1 MLAMPNRSQR
11 IVTAVLVGSA
21 FLAGVDLF
29 IVNVAFDQIGQDFAG
44 TGLSE
49 LSWILNA
56 YAVVYAALLVPMGRL
71 ADRAG
76 QKRGF
81 VAGMALFVAA
91 SLACGF
97 SPGIWWLVAF
107 RVLQA
112 VGAAAMTPASL
123 GLLLAAVAPERRAPA
138 ARLWAMTGAVA
149 AALGPALG
157 GGLVQLSWQWAFWIN
172 IPVGLLLVFGALRH
186 VPDVRL
192 NLGTPLPNLA
202 GALMLMLAVG
212 GLVLGLVQ
220 GGDLGWASTRV
231 LGAFA
236 LAVLAAAAFVRRTLR
251 HPSPIVA
258 PALLAVPAFRWANLA
273 TLVFNSAFGA
283 ALLGAILWLQQ
294 GWQYGALQT
303 GLAIAVGPL
312 AVPITSVLAQRL
324 FPRARP
330 GNMVAAG
337 SLLFAG
343 SALWQGSA
351 LSTTPAYWTSFLP
364 AWVLGG
370 VGVGLAMPNLLA
382 AATATL
388 PPTQA
393 STGGGIVTMARQVGL
408 ALGVSML
415 VTIVDGTGGD
425 RGFTHAWYAVSLG
438 MLLAA
443 LIALRMSR
451 VPAATPEPVG
461 LADAMPGT
469 APAEAGSLAERAETP
484 PLRS

>member
-1 MLAMPNRSQR
+1 MPARSQR
-11 IVTAVLVGSA
+11 IVTAILIGSA

-29 IVNVAFDQIGQDFAG
+29 IVNVAFDQIGRDFA
-44 TGLSE
+44 TADLSE

-56 YAVVYAALLVPMGRL
+56 YAVVYAALLIPMGRL
-71 ADRAG
+71 ADRVG

-81 VAGMALFVAA
+81 IAGMALFIVA

-97 SPGIWWLVAF
+97 APGIWWLVAF

-123 GLLLAAVAPERRAPA
+123 GLLLAAVAPEKRAPA

-172 IPVGLLLVFGALRH
+172 LPVGLLLVAGAIRY

-192 NLGTPLPNLA
+192 NLGTPLPDLT
-202 GALMLMLAVG
+202 GALQLVLAVG

-220 GGDLGWASTRV
+220 GSDWGWTSPRV
-231 LGAFA
+231 IGAFA
-236 LAVLAAAAFVRRTLR
+236 VSALAAAAFGRRTLR
-251 HPSPIVA
+251 HPAPIIS
-258 PALLAVPAFRWANLA
+258 PALLGVPAFRWANLA
-273 TLVFNSAFGA
+273 TLIFNSAFGA

-294 GWQYGALQT
+294 AWEYGALQT
-303 GLAIAVGPL
+303 GLAIALGPL
-312 AVPITSVLAQRL
+312 VVPITSVLAHRML
-324 FPRARP
+324 PNARP
-330 GNMVAAG
+330 GHLIAAG

-343 SALWQGSA
+343 SALWQAWA
-351 LSTTPAYWTSFLP
+351 LSETPAYWTGFLP
-364 AWVLGG
+364 AWLLGG

-388 PPTQA
+388 PPAQT
-393 STGGGIVTMARQVGL
+393 STGGGIVTMSRQVGL
-408 ALGVSML
+408 ALGVGML
-415 VTIVDGTGGD
+415 VTIVEGAD
-425 RGFTHAWYAVSLG
+425 RQAGFTHAWYAVAVG

-443 LIALRMSR
+443 LAALRMAAVTAVTGS
-451 VPAATPEPVG
+451 VPLGSERREGGLDPV
-461 LADAMPGT
+461 L
-469 APAEAGSLAERAETP
+469 
-484 PLRS
+484 

>member
-1 MLAMPNRSQR
+1 MAIQSQR
-11 IVTAVLVGSA
+11 IVTAVLIGAA

-29 IVNVAFDQIGQDFAG
+29 IVNVAFDEIGSDFAG
-44 TGLSE
+44 TNLSE

-81 VAGMALFVAA
+81 VAGMILFIAA

-97 SPGIWWLVAF
+97 APGIWWLVGF

-123 GLLLAAVAPERRAPA
+123 GLLLAAVAPDKRASA

-172 IPVGLLLVFGALRH
+172 LPIGLVLVYGALRF
-186 VPDVRL
+186 VPDVRH
-192 NLGTPLPNLA
+192 NEGTPLPDLA
-202 GALMLMLAVG
+202 GAAVLVLAVG

-220 GGDLGWASTRV
+220 ASDWGWTSARV

-236 LAVLAAAAFVRRTLR
+236 VSVVATAVFARRTAR
-251 HPSPIVA
+251 HPSPIIA
-258 PALLAVPAFRWANLA
+258 PALLAVPAFRWASLA
-273 TLVFNSAFGA
+273 TLVFNTGFGA
-283 ALLGAILWLQQ
+283 ALLGAILWLQLA
-294 GWQYGALQT
+294 WEYDALQT
-303 GLAIAVGPL
+303 GLAIALGPL
-312 AVPITSVLAQRL
+312 AVPITSVLAHRQ

-330 GNMVAAG
+330 GHMIAAG
-337 SLLFAG
+337 SLVFAA
-343 SALWQGSA
+343 SALWQA
-351 LSTTPAYWTSFLP
+351 LALNPEPAYWTTFLP

-370 VGVGLAMPNLLA
+370 IGVGLAMPNLLA
-382 AATATL
+382 AAAATL
-388 PPTQA
+388 PPAQS

-408 ALGVSML
+408 VLGVSML
-415 VTIVDGTGGD
+415 VTIVGGAD
-425 RGFTHAWYAVSLG
+425 PEEAFRYAWLAVAG
-438 MLLAA
+438 CMLLAA
-443 LIALRMSR
+443 IAALRLSR
-451 VPAATPEPVG
+451 VTPVPSAEPIAVAA
-461 LADAMPGT
+461 
-469 APAEAGSLAERAETP
+469 
-484 PLRS
+484 

>member
-1 MLAMPNRSQR
+1 MPKESQHM
-11 IVTAVLVGSA
+11 VTAVLIGAA

-29 IVNVAFDQIGQDFAG
+29 IVNVAFDDIGHDFAG
-44 TGLSE
+44 ADLTD

-56 YAVVYAALLVPMGRL
+56 YAVVYAALLIPMGRL

-81 VAGMALFVAA
+81 VAGMALFIAA

-97 SPGIWWLVAF
+97 APGIWWLVGF

-123 GLLLAAVAPERRAPA
+123 GLLLAAVAPEKRAPA
-138 ARLWAMTGAVA
+138 VRLWAMTGAVA

-172 IPVGLLLVFGALRH
+172 LPVGLLLLYGAIRY
-186 VPDVRL
+186 VPDVRH
-192 NLGTPLPNLA
+192 NLGTPLPDLA
-202 GALMLMLAVG
+202 GAMVLVLAVG
-212 GLVLGLVQ
+212 GLVLGLVE
-220 GGDLGWASTRV
+220 GSEWGWTSGRV

-236 LAVLAAAAFVRRTLR
+236 TSVLGMAVFARRTLR
-251 HPSPIVA
+251 HPSPIIA

-294 GWQYGALQT
+294 AWGYGALQT

-312 AVPITSVLAQRL
+312 AVPITSLLAHRL
-324 FPRARP
+324 FPGARP
-330 GNMVAAG
+330 GHMIAAG
-337 SLLFAG
+337 SLLFAV
-343 SALWQGSA
+343 SALWQGMA
-351 LSTTPAYWTSFLP
+351 ISTTPAYATGFLP

-370 VGVGLAMPNLLA
+370 VGVGLAMPSLLA

-388 PPTQA
+388 PPAQA

-408 ALGVSML
+408 ALGVSLL
-415 VTIVDGTGGD
+415 VTIVDGAD
-425 RGFTHAWYAVSLG
+425 PEIGFARAWYAVALG
-438 MLLAA
+438 MFLAA
-443 LIALRMSR
+443 LIALRLSG
-451 VPAATPEPVG
+451 AAARSLEPV
-461 LADAMPGT
+461 
-469 APAEAGSLAERAETP
+469 AERLAV
-484 PLRS
+484 

>member
-1 MLAMPNRSQR
+1 MPDQSQR
-11 IVTAVLVGSA
+11 VVTAVLIGAA

-29 IVNVAFDQIGQDFAG
+29 IVNVAFDQIGHDFADA
-44 TGLSE
+44 GLAD

-81 VAGMALFVAA
+81 VAGLLLFMAA

-97 SPGIWWLVAF
+97 APGIWWLVAF

-112 VGAAAMTPASL
+112 AGAAAMTPASL
-123 GLLLAAVAPERRAPA
+123 GLLLAAVAPEKRAAA

-172 IPVGLLLVFGALRH
+172 LPVGLLLLYGALRH
-186 VPDVRL
+186 VPDVRH
-192 NLGTPLPNLA
+192 NVGTPLPDLV
-202 GALMLMLAVG
+202 GALVLVLAVG
-212 GLVLGLVQ
+212 SLVLGLVQ
-220 GGDLGWASTRV
+220 GADWGWTSTRV

-236 LAVLAAAAFVRRTLR
+236 ASVLAAGAFARRTVR
-251 HPSPIVA
+251 HPSPIIP

-294 GWQYGALQT
+294 VWEYGALQT

-312 AVPITSVLAQRL
+312 AVPITSVLAHRL
-324 FPRARP
+324 FPGARP
-330 GNMVAAG
+330 GHMIAAG
-337 SLLFAG
+337 SLLFAS
-343 SALWQGSA
+343 SALWQAGA
-351 LSTTPAYWTSFLP
+351 LSTTPAYLTGFLP

-370 VGVGLAMPNLLA
+370 IGVGLAMPSLLA

-388 PPTQA
+388 APAQA

-408 ALGVSML
+408 ALGVSLL
-415 VTIVDGTGGD
+415 VTLVDGTD
-425 RGFTHAWYAVSLG
+425 AEVGFTRAWYAVAVG

-443 LIALRMSR
+443 LISLRMSK
-451 VPAATPEPVG
+451 VATVKPEPV
-461 LADAMPGT
+461 
-469 APAEAGSLAERAETP
+469 AEAVAL
-484 PLRS
+484 

>member
-1 MLAMPNRSQR
+1 MLAMPSHSQR

-29 IVNVAFDQIGQDFAG
+29 IVNVAFDQIGHDFAG
-44 TGLSE
+44 TELSE

-71 ADRAG
+71 ADRVG

-81 VAGMALFVAA
+81 VAGMAVFIAA

-97 SPGIWWLVAF
+97 APGIWWLVAF
-107 RVLQA
+107 RVVQA

-138 ARLWAMTGAVA
+138 ARLWATTGAVA

-157 GGLVQLSWQWAFWIN
+157 GGLVQLSWHWAFWIN
-172 IPVGLLLVFGALRH
+172 LPVGLLLLFGALRY
-186 VPDVRL
+186 VPDVRF
-192 NLGTPLPNLA
+192 NRGTPMPDLA
-202 GALMLMLAVG
+202 GALLLILAVG

-220 GGDLGWASTRV
+220 AGDWGWTSTRV

-236 LAVLAAAAFVRRTLR
+236 VSVLATAAFGRRTLR
-251 HPSPIVA
+251 HRSPIIT

-273 TLVFNSAFGA
+273 TLVFNTAFGA

-294 GWQYGALQT
+294 AWGYGAMQA

-312 AVPITSVLAQRL
+312 AVPITSALAHRL
-324 FPRARP
+324 FPRTSP
-330 GNMVAAG
+330 GHMIAAG
-337 SLLFAG
+337 SLVFAG
-343 SALWQGSA
+343 SALWQGAA
-351 LSTTPAYWTSFLP
+351 LTSTPAYWTGFLP

-370 VGVGLAMPNLLA
+370 VGVGLAMPSLLA
-382 AATATL
+382 AATAAL
-388 PPTQA
+388 APAQA
-393 STGGGIVTMARQVGL
+393 STGGGIVTMSRQVGL

-415 VTIVDGTGGD
+415 VTIVDGAD
-425 RGFTHAWYAVSLG
+425 REAGFAQAWYAVALT
-438 MLLAA
+438 MLVAA
-443 LIALRMSR
+443 LTALRLPS
-451 VPAATPEPVG
+451 VTAATPEPVAVAASAD
-461 LADAMPGT
+461 LAT
-469 APAEAGSLAERAETP
+469 
-484 PLRS
+484 

>member
-1 MLAMPNRSQR
+1 MESQSQR
-11 IVTAVLVGSA
+11 LVTTVLIGAA

-29 IVNVAFDQIGQDFAG
+29 IVNVAFDQIGSDFGG
-44 TGLSE
+44 TSLSE

-81 VAGMALFVAA
+81 VAGMGLFIVA

-97 SPGIWWLVAF
+97 APGIWWLVGF

-123 GLLLAAVAPERRAPA
+123 GLLLAAVAPEKRASS
-138 ARLWAMTGAVA
+138 ARLWALTGAVA

-172 IPVGLLLVFGALRH
+172 LPIGLLLIIGAVRH
-186 VPDVRL
+186 VPDVRH
-192 NLGTPLPNLA
+192 NEGTPLPDLA
-202 GALMLMLAVG
+202 GALVLVLAVG

-220 GGDLGWASTRV
+220 AGDWGWTSARV

-236 LAVLAAAAFVRRTLR
+236 VSCLATAVFARRTLR
-251 HPSPIVA
+251 HPSPVVA

-273 TLVFNSAFGA
+273 TLVFNTGFGA

-294 GWQYGALQT
+294 GWGYGALQT
-303 GLAIAVGPL
+303 GLAVALGPL
-312 AVPITSVLAQRL
+312 AVPITSVLAHRW
-324 FPRARP
+324 FSDARP
-330 GNMVAAG
+330 GHMVAAG

-343 SALWQGSA
+343 SALWQSLA
-351 LSTTPAYWTSFLP
+351 LTPTPAYWTAFFP

-370 VGVGLAMPNLLA
+370 IGVGLAMPNLLA

-388 PPTQA
+388 PPTQV

-408 ALGVSML
+408 VLGVSLL
-415 VTIVDGTGGD
+415 VTILGSEAGEAA
-425 RGFTHAWYAVSLG
+425 FTHAWLAVALC
-438 MLLAA
+438 MLVAAAAA
-443 LIALRMSR
+443 LRLSS
-451 VPAATPEPVG
+451 VT
-461 LADAMPGT
+461 T
-469 APAEAGSLAERAETP
+469 APSPGPVAVAT
-484 PLRS
+484 

>member
-1 MLAMPNRSQR
+1 MLPMSSHSQR
-11 IVTAVLVGSA
+11 IVIAVLIGSA

-29 IVNVAFDQIGQDFAG
+29 IVNVAFDQIGHDFAG
-44 TGLSE
+44 AGLSE
-49 LSWILNA
+49 LSWVLNA

-76 QKRGF
+76 QKRAF
-81 VAGMALFVAA
+81 VAGMTLFVAA

-97 SPGIWWLVAF
+97 APGIWWLVAF
-107 RVLQA
+107 RAIQA
-112 VGAAAMTPASL
+112 IGAAAMTPASL

-172 IPVGLLLVFGALRH
+172 LPIGMVLVLGALRY

-192 NLGTPLPNLA
+192 NLGTPLPDLA
-202 GALMLMLAVG
+202 GALVLVLAVG
-212 GLVLGLVQ
+212 GLVLALVQ
-220 GGDLGWASTRV
+220 GSDWGWTSTRV
-231 LGAFA
+231 LAAFA
-236 LAVLAAAAFVRRTLR
+236 VSVLAAVAFGRRTLR
-251 HPSPIVA
+251 HSSPVIA

-273 TLVFNSAFGA
+273 TLIFNSAFGA

-294 GWQYGALQT
+294 AWEYGALQT

-312 AVPITSVLAQRL
+312 AVPITSVLAHRL
-324 FPRARP
+324 FPSARP
-330 GNMVAAG
+330 GHMIAAG

-343 SALWQGSA
+343 SALWQGWA
-351 LSTTPAYWTSFLP
+351 LSTTPAYWTGFLP

-388 PPTQA
+388 PPAQA

-415 VTIVDGTGGD
+415 VTLVGGSNPAA
-425 RGFTHAWYAVSLG
+425 GFTRAWYAVALG

-443 LIALRMSR
+443 LTALRIPS
-451 VPAATPEPVG
+451 VTVATPEPV
-461 LADAMPGT
+461 LVAA
-469 APAEAGSLAERAETP
+469 
-484 PLRS
+484 